1 MFGVKTSAGTLYR
14 FYPQNYEVRA
24 LMYRKR
30 QALPVPTH
38 WPSTTLDMSA
48 RQPFQP
54 REPIRDE
61 TQHKEHRN
69 QSPLSPK
76 HPQSYRSLQSNQTYD
91 DTPDNCT
98 NTLSK
103 SRKSFEG
110 IQRPINAVYSKPPPP
125 RGSLIKQRQLSPRK
139 SQSGRTQKSNLLLP
153 RTSSIP
159 MRLPSSNRPDSV
171 HATASSRHSVLSS
184 DGQSISCIQRSPC
197 ILAEEPEEETF
208 QPSETLDD
216 PQAHHSSTYKTQ
228 DPASLEPEHQP
239 FSPPALP
246 TISAM
251 DSIFELDM
259 NACIEMHMKE
269 YNEEKLKWATC
280 SMDDWVKGADGVSF
294 FLSYVC
300 IWISHLSSCSE
311 LASEFTSLLDFVS
324 TLC

>member
-1 MFGVKTSAGTLYR
+1 MRSQGAYVPKKAGIARHSLA
-14 FYPQNYEVRA
+14 P
-24 LMYRKR
+24 
-30 QALPVPTH
+30 
-38 WPSTTLDMSA
+38 TTLDMSA

-69 QSPLSPK
+69 QAPLSPK

-91 DTPDNCT
+91 DTPT
-98 NTLSK
+98 NTLLK

-110 IQRPINAVYSKPPPP
+110 IQRPTKAIYSKPPPP

-171 HATASSRHSVLSS
+171 HATASSRHSVLPS
-184 DGQSISCIQRSPC
+184 DDQSISCIQHSPC
-197 ILAEEPEEETF
+197 ILTEEPEENF
-208 QPSETLDD
+208 QSSND
-216 PQAHHSSTYKTQ
+216 PQAHHSSTYKTP
-228 DPASLEPEHQP
+228 DPTSLEPEHRP
-239 FSPPALP
+239 FPPPTLP
-246 TISAM
+246 TLSAM
-251 DSIFELDM
+251 DSIFELDT
-259 NACIEMHMKE
+259 NAYIEMHMKE
-269 YNEEKLKWATC
+269 YNGEKLKWATC

-300 IWISHLSSCSE
+300 IWISHLPSCLE